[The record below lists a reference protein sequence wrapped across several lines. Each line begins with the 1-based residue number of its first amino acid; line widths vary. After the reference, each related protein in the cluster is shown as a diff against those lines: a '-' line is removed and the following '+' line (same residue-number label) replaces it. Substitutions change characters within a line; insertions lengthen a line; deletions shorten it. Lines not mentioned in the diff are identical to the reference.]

1 MTTLPLQHPKYWLTL
16 VWAGAIV
23 QRARK
28 EGRIKEDF
36 AFQTIIK
43 AAACNAQIF
52 STRTK
57 YFAGDQQVPDGLRDA
72 DEL

>member
-1 MTTLPLQHPKYWLTL
+1 MTTLTTQHPKYWLTL

-43 AAACNAQIF
+43 AAACNAQF
-52 STRTK
+52 FC
-57 YFAGDQQVPDGLRDA
+57 YNN
-72 DEL
+72 

>member
-1 MTTLPLQHPKYWLTL
+1 MTTLTTQHPKYWLTL

-43 AAACNAQIF
+43 AAACNAKIF
-52 STRTK
+52 STKTN
-57 YFAGDQQVPDGLRDA
+57 YFCRRLTSFGWAAGCS
-72 DEL
+72 